1 MPPPRSHSLEQHNYA
16 DQKKQPSNPT
26 VIRAVEAATT
36 GNDAAT
42 AAAASSADSK
52 PEQESAAKNENLIMG
67 KHSRKLCQA

>member
-42 AAAASSADSK
+42 AAASSADSK

-67 KHSRKLCQA
+67 KHS